1 MQNAD
6 PVNLHELRPTRT
18 GALAVQ
24 EERAGDS
31 LSSAAAAEAQEIA
44 RDILA
49 EAFSTLRIRVLKPDA
64 VAKLRAEVKRRVD
77 GLRWARAA

>member
-1 MQNAD
+1 MTD

-18 GALAVQ
+18 GALAAGDQ
-24 EERAGDS
+24 RAQDS

-49 EAFSTLRIRVLKPDA
+49 EAFSTLRIRVLKPEA
-64 VAKLRAEVKRRVD
+64 VAMLRAEVKRRVD